1 MDPLFTSIKHNDL
14 FGHPIFLTYKGQES
28 HQSVLGG
35 LVSIIYVIM
44 IIIYVSWRFNVFMD
58 GSRDELFTG
67 VYSYSFDEIGK
78 VALKDGDL

>member
-1 MDPLFTSIKHNDL
+1 
-14 FGHPIFLTYKGQES
+14 
-28 HQSVLGG
+28 
-35 LVSIIYVIM
+35 M